1 MSDDFFV
8 LFLILFKLMWLLNF
22 SINSLYYRSYRDNQ
36 IIKTAGRK
44 KKKQLL
50 MGENAIFEAYP
61 ENP

>member
-1 MSDDFFV
+1 
-8 LFLILFKLMWLLNF
+8 MWLLNF